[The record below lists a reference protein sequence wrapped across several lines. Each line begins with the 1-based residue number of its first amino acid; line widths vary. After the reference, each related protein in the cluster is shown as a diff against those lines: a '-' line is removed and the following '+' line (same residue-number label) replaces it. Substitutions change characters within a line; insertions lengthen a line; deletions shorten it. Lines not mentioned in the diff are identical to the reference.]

1 MFAGKETLQGG
12 EIMKKKTLIRLLAL
26 VLCVC
31 MFGTVFA
38 ACTQEPET
46 PDEPSTEP
54 LPESTGGDATMVLRG
69 GVIQTMDD
77 NRSVV
82 TAVAVKDDVI
92 VYVGDDA
99 GVEEY
104 IGDNTEVIDLNGQMV
119 LPGFVD
125 SHIHP
130 ASGWVSD
137 MYQCNLAP
145 LEPTEEAY
153 VAAIKDFADRNSN
166 LPVIIG
172 VSFQINAFD
181 DAGPTKEAL
190 DAIVPDRPVIIS
202 DTSKHAYWVNSK
214 ALEMAGVTEDTPDP
228 EGGKIYRNEDGT
240 IRGYFADAF
249 LFGEI
254 LELGAT
260 TLEQFEAAWV
270 NWQAEANSYG
280 ITAFS
285 GGSDGSLAKW
295 EMVDN
300 LMKSGELTLRANM
313 PYRPE
318 PNQTSEA
325 DLAKMVSDMEEAQ
338 KYASD
343 YQVVRTVKLFID
355 GVVEGRTGLLLEPYD
370 EAAGTEADYKGLPI
384 WTQESLQAIVDTAD
398 ANGYAMHMHTIAD
411 GSTRMGID
419 AIEEAVT
426 KNGTTG
432 SRHVLTHITI
442 MDPADIPR
450 MGDLGIIAA
459 MQPTWFYR
467 DPWFSALEEQML
479 GTERFNRM
487 YVIKDMI
494 DAGITMTGSADYSVL
509 PDYRPLI
516 GIEAGTTQC
525 SPYPGEDTDPTY
537 IRNSD
542 QAVSLMTMLEA
553 YTRNGAYQ
561 MGMEDKIGSLEVGKL
576 ADMVV
581 LEKDL
586 FAIDLTEISDVSI
599 MRTILGGKTVFKL

>member
-1 MFAGKETLQGG
+1 
-12 EIMKKKTLIRLLAL
+12 MKGRNHIKLLAL

-31 MFGTVFA
+31 MLGGIMA
-38 ACTQEPET
+38 ACNSGT
-46 PDEPSTEP
+46 PDPSTDP
-54 LPESTGGDATMVLRG
+54 STAPSNTPAPSGGDATLVLRG
-69 GVIQTMDD
+69 GVIQTMDAD
-77 NRSVV
+77 RSTV

-99 GVEEY
+99 GVEEF
-104 IGDNTEVIDLNGQMV
+104 IGDATEIIELDGQMV

-130 ASGWVSD
+130 ASGWVTD
-137 MYQCNLAP
+137 MYECNLAP
-145 LEPTEEAY
+145 LDPTEESY

-166 LPVIIG
+166 IPLIKG
-172 VSFQINAFD
+172 AGFQVNAFD
-181 DAGPTKEAL
+181 DLGPTKEAL
-190 DAIVPDRPVIIS
+190 DAVVSDRPVIIS

-214 ALEMAGVTEDTPDP
+214 AIEMAGIDENTPDP
-228 EGGKIYRNEDGT
+228 EGGKIYRNADGS

-249 LFGEI
+249 LFDEV
-254 LELGAT
+254 LELGT
-260 TLEQFEAAWV
+260 TTIEQFEAAWT

-280 ITAFS
+280 ITSFS
-285 GGSDGSLAKW
+285 GGGDGSLAKW

-300 LMKSGELTLRANM
+300 LLKDGKLTLRANM

-318 PNQTSEA
+318 PKEVTDA
-325 DLAKMVSDMEEAQ
+325 DVAEILAAMEEGQ
-338 KYASD
+338 KFASD
-343 YQVVRTVKLFID
+343 YNTVRTVKLFID

-370 EAAGTEADYKGLPI
+370 AAAGTEPDYKGYPI
-384 WTQESLQAIVDTAD
+384 WTKESLEKIITAVDGA
-398 ANGYAMHMHTIAD
+398 GYAMHMHTIAD
-411 GSTRMGID
+411 GSVRMGVDI
-419 AIEEAVT
+419 IEQAMQE
-426 KNGTTG
+426 NGSSD

-442 MDPADIPR
+442 MDPTDIPR
-450 MGDLGIIAA
+450 MAENGIIAA

-487 YVIKDMI
+487 YVIKDMV

-525 SPYPGEDTDPTY
+525 SPYPGEDNDPAY
-537 IRNSD
+537 IRNTD

-553 YTRNGAYQ
+553 YTINGAFQ
-561 MGMEDKIGSLEVGKL
+561 MGMESKIGSLEVGKL
-576 ADMVV
+576 ADMVI

-586 FAIDLTEISDVSI
+586 FAIELQEISGVAI
-599 MRTILGGKTVFKL
+599 LRTILGGVTVFKL